1 VFENRV
7 SRRIFGPKREEVA
20 GGWRRLHSEEL
31 HNLYASQGIVGVI
44 EWRMR
49 WAGHIVC
56 MGQMRNAKNILVEN
70 LKRRDHSKD
79 LGVDGEI
86 MLE

>member
-1 VFENRV
+1 
-7 SRRIFGPKREEVA
+7 
-20 GGWRRLHSEEL
+20 
-31 HNLYASQGIVGVI
+31 LYASQGIVGVI